1 MQRDEL
7 RVEEGGMTWNIL
19 SPYQRD
25 SVIMEKQKSWCFPS
39 SYETDHF
46 SCTSAM
52 SFLQYHLHYHL
63 LKSSF
68 WMLAWFG
75 DLEREREK
83 RYLQLSP
90 HPYFEHTISHQNKHK
105 HKKEQIFIKKTHK
118 YLNANKMWKTKYGKV
133 GAEVLRSA
141 PSTDTWLPR
150 LPIYWPEP
158 KLGQISYFYQRNTH
172 NRIWEIWRRKNHS
185 SDTQS
190 RYGK

>member
-1 MQRDEL
+1 MLFSWKSR
-7 RVEEGGMTWNIL
+7 RVDVFQAHTRRTIFLAQVQCLFCNIIFIIICIHIF
-19 SPYQRD
+19 S
-25 SVIMEKQKSWCFPS
+25 ISW
-39 SYETDHF
+39 
-46 SCTSAM
+46 
-52 SFLQYHLHYHL
+52 

-75 DLEREREK
+75 DLETEREK
-83 RYLQLSP
+83 RCLQLSP

-105 HKKEQIFIKKTHK
+105 HKKEQISIKKTHK

-141 PSTDTWLPR
+141 HSTDTWLTR